1 MRAGRGIPS
10 RAGTAVAGVAA
21 LIACLATVAGCGST
35 TFTAEEL
42 VAELNAHGAE
52 VALGEP
58 LAAEG
63 AVEIHSLELGDPA
76 EDGDDHAHAGGGSL
90 MIAEDDESA
99 LAEYQRCESAASL
112 LCFRAANAVLLLEDS
127 VQRDDLARLESAVR
141 SLASD

>member
-63 AVEIHSLELGDPA
+63 AVEIHSLELGDAA
-76 EDGDDHAHAGGGSL
+76 EDGDDHAHAGGSL
-90 MIAEDDESA
+90 MIAEDDDSA

>member
-1 MRAGRGIPS
+1 MRVGDGIAS
-10 RAGTAVAGVAA
+10 GAGTAVAGTAA

-35 TFTAEEL
+35 TFTADEL

-52 VALGEP
+52 VGLGEP

-63 AVEIHSLELGDPA
+63 AVEIHALELGAVA
-76 EDGDDHAHAGGGSL
+76 EDDDHAHAGGSV
-90 MIAEDDESA
+90 MITEDDDSA

-127 VQRDDLARLESAVR
+127 VPRDDLARLESAVR
-141 SLASD
+141 GLASD